1 MRHII
6 SVLLENE
13 SGALSRVA
21 GLFSA
26 RSFNIE
32 SLSVAPSED
41 ETTSRMTIVTSG
53 NDSVIE
59 QIVKQLDKLID
70 VIEVSEITSN
80 EHLEREIAFV
90 KINVNSIE
98 KSMMEKIS
106 KNEFL
111 KIHKTK
117 NNEIILECVDSPK
130 NINLFLES
138 INNIAEKIVR
148 SGSVGINSN

>member
-70 VIEVSEITSN
+70 VIEVTEITSK

-111 KIHKTK
+111 KIHKTN
-117 NNEIILECVDSPK
+117 NNEIIIECVDSPK
-130 NINLFLES
+130 NINIFLES

>member
-53 NDSVIE
+53 NDNVIE

-90 KINVNSIE
+90 KINVDSIE

-111 KIHKTK
+111 KIHKTN
-117 NNEIILECVDSPK
+117 NNEIIIECVDSPK
-130 NINLFLES
+130 NINIFLES

>member
-90 KINVNSIE
+90 KINVDSIE

-111 KIHKTK
+111 KIHKTN
-117 NNEIILECVDSPK
+117 NNEIIIECVDSPK
-130 NINLFLES
+130 NINTFLES
-138 INNIAEKIVR
+138 IDNIAEKIVR

>member
-70 VIEVSEITSN
+70 VIEVSEITSK

-98 KSMMEKIS
+98 KSMMEKLS

-111 KIHKTK
+111 KIHKTN
-117 NNEIILECVDSPK
+117 NNEIIIECVDSPK
-130 NINLFLES
+130 NINIFLES
-138 INNIAEKIVR
+138 IDNIAEKIVR

>member
-90 KINVNSIE
+90 KINVDSIE

-111 KIHKTK
+111 KIHKTN
-117 NNEIILECVDSPK
+117 NNEIIIECVDSPK
-130 NINLFLES
+130 NINTFLES

>member
-13 SGALSRVA
+13 SGALSRVS

-41 ETTSRMTIVTSG
+41 KTTSRMTIVTSG

-80 EHLEREIAFV
+80 EHIEREIAFV

-111 KIHKTK
+111 KIHKTE

>member
-41 ETTSRMTIVTSG
+41 LTASRMTIVTSG
-53 NDSVIE
+53 NDAVIE
-59 QIVKQLDKLID
+59 QIVKQLDKLVD
-70 VIEVSEITSN
+70 VIEVSEITSSD
-80 EHLEREIAFV
+80 HIEREIVFV
-90 KINVNSIE
+90 KIKDSDTE
-98 KSMMEKIS
+98 KSVSPPREYYKSRRLKGDIYLVDDPS
-106 KNEFL
+106 LDENED
-111 KIHKTK
+111 KKA
-117 NNEIILECVDSPK
+117 NDCP
-130 NINLFLES
+130 
-138 INNIAEKIVR
+138 IAP
-148 SGSVGINSN
+148 

>member
-41 ETTSRMTIVTSG
+41 PSASRMTIVTSG
-53 NDSVIE
+53 DDNVIE
-59 QIVKQLDKLID
+59 QIVKQLDKLLD

-80 EHLEREIAFV
+80 EHIEREIAFV
-90 KINVNSIE
+90 KIENKSIDE
-98 KSMMEKIS
+98 SMMEDLS

-111 KIHKTK
+111 KVHKTK
-117 NNEIILECVDSPK
+117 NNEIIIECVDSPK
-130 NINLFLES
+130 KINDFLKS
-138 INNIAEKIVR
+138 IDKIAIKIVR
-148 SGSVGINSN
+148 SGSVGVNSN

>member
-41 ETTSRMTIVTSG
+41 KTTSRMTIVTSG

-98 KSMMEKIS
+98 KSMMQKIS

-111 KIHKTK
+111 KIHKTN
-117 NNEIILECVDSPK
+117 NNEIIIECVDSPK
-130 NINLFLES
+130 NINTFLES
-138 INNIAEKIVR
+138 ITNIAEKIVR

>member
-1 MRHII
+1 
-6 SVLLENE
+6 
-13 SGALSRVA
+13 
-21 GLFSA
+21 
-26 RSFNIE
+26 
-32 SLSVAPSED
+32 
-41 ETTSRMTIVTSG
+41 MTIVTSG

-70 VIEVSEITSN
+70 VIEVSEITSK

-111 KIHKTK
+111 KIHKTN
-117 NNEIILECVDSPK
+117 NNEIIIECVDSPK
-130 NINLFLES
+130 NINIFLES